1 MPAVAFDFAAT
12 PTRPAIPAQFSAQ
25 PFTINTALLPVRR
38 HIAALF
44 FLLATAAMA
53 QQPPRPTILLDPA
66 HGGPDPGAHLPN
78 NVLEK
83 DVTLA
88 FAARL
93 RAALA
98 GANFTV
104 IATRDA
110 DPSVAFPPDQ
120 RAGIA
125 NHARPAACIL
135 LHATDSGNGVHI
147 VTSALAASSPQ
158 RTTPW
163 DTAQSAAIPQS
174 LSLSTELHA
183 AILRARLPVLAT
195 RSYAR
200 PLDNL
205 TCPAIAVEIA
215 PLDNPGAAPTPVTD
229 AAYQQRIAEAVAKAI
244 TAWRDHS
251 AAAPQTGAAQ

>member
-1 MPAVAFDFAAT
+1 
-12 PTRPAIPAQFSAQ
+12 
-25 PFTINTALLPVRR
+25 
-38 HIAALF
+38 
-44 FLLATAAMA
+44 MA
-53 QQPPRPTILLDPA
+53 QQPRATILLDPA

-93 RAALA
+93 RTALA
-98 GANFTV
+98 NANFAV

-110 DPSVAFPPDQ
+110 DPSVSFPPDQ

-135 LHATDSGNGVHI
+135 LHATDSGNGVHV
-147 VTSALAASSPQ
+147 VTSALSAAEPQ
-158 RTTPW
+158 RTIPW
-163 DTAQSAAIPQS
+163 DTAQTATIPQS
-174 LSLSTELHA
+174 LSLSTELQA
-183 AILRARLPVLAT
+183 AILGAKLPVLLT
-195 RSYAR
+195 RAYTR

-205 TCPAIAVEIA
+205 TCPAIAIEIA
-215 PLDNPGAAPTPVTD
+215 PLDNSGASPTPVTN

-244 TAWRDHS
+244 AAWRDHS
-251 AAAPQTGAAQ
+251 AAAPQAGAAQ